1 MLELGEVKERAV
13 VWLVI
18 RSLAPAGTERPG
30 KTMTLTRPA
39 HQSSHAKTGTPTTT
53 PDRPGPQE
61 TTAETQ
67 KDWKHSRG
75 IQTRRRERL
84 NLDFKSRFSWRVSQ
98 EAPGFCFIFN
108 LHIKRKAS
116 KRGEEEESVSLQREI
131 IMINTG
137 EKKRLNRKTVN
148 NFSVCG
154 I

>member
-30 KTMTLTRPA
+30 NDNDPDPACSPVQPRKDRNTHHDSRPA
-39 HQSSHAKTGTPTTT
+39 RTTRNYSRN
-53 PDRPGPQE
+53 P
-61 TTAETQ
+61 

-131 IMINTG
+131 FMINTG

>member
-30 KTMTLTRPA
+30 NDNDPDPACSPVQPRKDRNTHHDSRPA
-39 HQSSHAKTGTPTTT
+39 RTTRNYSRN
-53 PDRPGPQE
+53 P
-61 TTAETQ
+61 

-108 LHIKRKAS
+108 LHIKGKH
-116 KRGEEEESVSLQREI
+116 QRE
-131 IMINTG
+131 
-137 EKKRLNRKTVN
+137 EKKRKVCHC
-148 NFSVCG
+148 SVKSSWLIPG
-154 I
+154 KKSA